1 MVTWINERDERNYLN
16 GRLGVKRFN
25 EAISDRRSR
34 HPYDQNSHSEIIEDI
49 NTKGYHI
56 IKGAFDVGKL
66 NSLNQEVEEI
76 INSGENLKINNSTN
90 SDDVEE
96 WDSLNHIQLVLSI
109 EKILNVRFKTGEIQ
123 SLKDVGEMI
132 DLLEEKVKAN

>member
-1 MVTWINERDERNYLN
+1 
-16 GRLGVKRFN
+16 
-25 EAISDRRSR
+25 
-34 HPYDQNSHSEIIEDI
+34 
-49 NTKGYHI
+49 
-56 IKGAFDVGKL
+56 
-66 NSLNQEVEEI
+66 
-76 INSGENLKINNSTN
+76 LKINNSTN